1 MTDKIKTINS
11 QLKGS
16 LEPAELKSDEDE
28 NVLRIVFACQ
38 EPDGT
43 VRKAT
48 PEEAA
53 EYDSYCN

>member
-1 MTDKIKTINS
+1 MTDKLKTINS

-16 LEPAELKSDEDE
+16 LEPAELKSDEGE
-28 NVLRIVFACQ
+28 NVLRIVWACQ

-48 PEEAA
+48 PEEAE
-53 EYDSYCN
+53 EYNSYAD